1 MAGQPRK
8 RAVID
13 ELERRAVHDGC
24 TVLEYAVD
32 WLEGGG
38 TLFSLARSIQ
48 RRLWPDELKD
58 KRHPPAG
65 IVEKHLKSLTTAEG
79 ETGAQVLS
87 RARSS
92 GSARGIEEALEIA
105 DDATEDDVQVA
116 RLRVGHRQ
124 WIAERLAPEFKQQKG
139 TNVHISI
146 GALHLDALRQRA
158 SAVATLAPSESAL
171 DNRAIPE
178 QIEDAQVVDA
188 QGDSSA

>member
-139 TNVHISI
+139 TNVLSQSR
-146 GALHLDALRQRA
+146 LRMRKWLTRKGIARRSSDSEDYVNLPVPRGGRRA
-158 SAVATLAPSESAL
+158 RGGVA
-171 DNRAIPE
+171 
-178 QIEDAQVVDA
+178 
-188 QGDSSA
+188 